1 MLLAGNSPRYPGR
14 GKTVRIRLWACAV
27 AGAAILAG
35 GYQQGGD
42 TPSVS
47 YSPRLGRGIQQLYL
61 QAIG

>member
-1 MLLAGNSPRYPGR
+1 VRRGRRGDPGR
-14 GKTVRIRLWACAV
+14 RLLGRTGTIV
-27 AGAAILAG
+27 GVIG